1 MRCASGCESPRLPAS
16 LRNCCAPAP
25 YLFIHGVAVLVIRA
39 DLKHTFGIPQLS
51 PRVLRPPRVSGY
63 VRYFELDG
71 SFRTLFN
78 TLTVV

>member
-1 MRCASGCESPRLPAS
+1 MRCASGDESLRLPAS
-16 LRNCCAPAP
+16 LRNCCVRAL
-25 YLFIHGVAVLVIRA
+25 YLFIHGVAVLVIRV

-51 PRVLRPPRVSGY
+51 TLVLSTPLCCPY

-71 SFRTLFN
+71 SFGTLVN